1 MKTASRIWIIV
12 VILIL
17 CLAARAQENKARD
30 VQFGAISRAIEEG
43 KPEAVIQA
51 GQSGNPDYIPYLKK
65 LLGKMKEQHIDLS
78 GGVFIALARLADK
91 DTLEEVVCRVDSPHP
106 LAQWVAIDDLQ
117 RVGGW
122 FSIRLLETKLGNEN
136 SNAKFR
142 RGLRKYSKD
151 LDSDVSYSGPDIMA
165 LVTFSKV
172 VPNPPM
178 PLAVESNTANS
189 TTAPRLT
196 NAWREWIRANTDALS
211 KLQPV
216 GEGIDLSGKFCQSP
230 KYLKKEKAWR
240 KQAISR

>member
-17 CLAARAQENKARD
+17 CPAARAQENKPRD

-43 KPEAVIQA
+43 KLQAILQA

-65 LLGKMKEQHIDLS
+65 LSGKMSELHIDLS
-78 GGVFIALARLADK
+78 GEIFVALARLGDK
-91 DTLEEVVCRVDSPHP
+91 DTLEEIVCRVDSPHP
-106 LAQWVAIDDLQ
+106 LAQWIAFDALQ

-122 FSIRLLETKLGNEN
+122 FSIRLLESKLGNEN
-136 SNAKFR
+136 SIAKFV

-151 LDSDVSYSGPDIMA
+151 LSSDVSYSAPDIMA
-165 LVTFSKV
+165 LATFSKV

-178 PLAVESNTANS
+178 PLAVESNIATYD
-189 TTAPRLT
+189 TPRLT

-240 KQAISR
+240 KQAIRR